1 MKVVPNLCSM
11 LIIVSY
17 PHPLTDTVLLKYWP
31 KFNSPKEVMFVMET
45 EEILDIID
53 VAEFAKIM
61 KVSACM

>member
-1 MKVVPNLCSM
+1 MCMHLLTYAM
-11 LIIVSY
+11 L
-17 PHPLTDTVLLKYWP
+17 VLLKYWP

-61 KVSACM
+61 KVCVDIYTNCC